1 MRNPYDVLAITKNA
15 SIADIKKAY
24 RRLAKANHPDQNKD
38 PKAKERFN
46 EATQAYDL
54 LSDEKKRGAFDR
66 GEIDAEGK
74 PKFHGFE
81 GHPAGNHGRQPGFEN
96 FDFGGTRGFDASDIF
111 ADLFSG
117 GVRPGGKARPARG
130 QDIEASIQVS
140 LEDVARGNSVRVS
153 LPTGRSLDIKI
164 PREIDEGKQ
173 IRLKGQGQPGT
184 LNGPAGDLL
193 IAVHFNKHPQ
203 FVRDGR
209 DLRLELPIALY
220 EAVLG
225 AEIEV
230 PTLEAPVRMKVPP
243 GAHHG
248 KPMRLR
254 GKGMPGATPG
264 DLYVT
269 LKIVLPREIRPEFT
283 AEMQKWRDNAPYNPR

>member
-15 SIADIKKAY
+15 SLADIKKAY
-24 RRLAKANHPDQNKD
+24 RKLAKANHPDQNKD

-74 PKFHGFE
+74 PKFQGFE
-81 GHPAGNHGRQPGFEN
+81 GRPAGNYGRQPGFEN
-96 FDFGGTRGFDASDIF
+96 FEFGGARGFDASDIF

-117 GVRPGGKARPARG
+117 GTRQGGKARPLRG

-140 LEDVARGNSVRVS
+140 LEDVARGNNVRVT

-164 PREIDEGKQ
+164 PREIEEGKQ
-173 IRLKGQGQPGT
+173 IRLKGQGQPGMSAGT
-184 LNGPAGDLL
+184 AGDLL
-193 IAVHFNKHPQ
+193 ISVHFNKHPQ

-209 DLRLELPIALY
+209 DLKLELPIALY

-254 GKGMPGATPG
+254 GKGMPGTTQG

-269 LKIVLPREIRPEFT
+269 LKIVLPREITPEFT
-283 AEMQKWRDNAPYNPR
+283 AEMQKWRDKAPYNPR